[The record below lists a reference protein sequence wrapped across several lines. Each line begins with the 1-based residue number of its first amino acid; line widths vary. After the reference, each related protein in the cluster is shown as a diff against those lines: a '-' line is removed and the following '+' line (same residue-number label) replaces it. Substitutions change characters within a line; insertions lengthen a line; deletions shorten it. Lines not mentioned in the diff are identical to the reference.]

1 MDSVSEQ
8 KIINLVHSDP
18 RFTREAY
25 CFVTDAVTFTVRR
38 LDSHR
43 HVTARELLEGMR
55 DFAAQEYG
63 VIAPEVLH
71 SWGIRSASDIGDLV
85 YALIGVE
92 LLAASPGDK
101 RSDFD
106 IDFDP
111 APHQELPV
119 DPLPAF
125 ALPKID

>member
-1 MDSVSEQ
+1 MFKGKVAVITGAAQGIGLCIAEEFRKQGATVCVIDKQENPGYVGD
-8 KIINLVHSDP
+8 IAD
-18 RFTREAY
+18 EA
-25 CFVTDAVTFTVRR
+25 T
-38 LDSHR
+38 L
-43 HVTARELLEGMR
+43 R

-106 IDFDP
+106 IDYP
-111 APHQELPV
+111 PYPCGTEQAVQQ
-119 DPLPAF
+119 PAF
-125 ALPKID
+125 SLPKID